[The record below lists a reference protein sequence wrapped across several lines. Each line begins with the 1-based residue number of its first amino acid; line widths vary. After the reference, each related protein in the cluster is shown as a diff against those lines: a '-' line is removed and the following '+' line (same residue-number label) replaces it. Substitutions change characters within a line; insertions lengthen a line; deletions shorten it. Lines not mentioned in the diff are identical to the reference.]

1 MDDPRLTDY
10 GDNESDN
17 NFARKREI
25 ASLNR
30 SQRQKRGQFWEI
42 QDSVAFFIEL

>member
-1 MDDPRLTDY
+1 MDPRLTDY

-30 SQRQKRGQFWEI
+30 SQRQKGGLFWGNSEL
-42 QDSVAFFIEL
+42 SGFFD